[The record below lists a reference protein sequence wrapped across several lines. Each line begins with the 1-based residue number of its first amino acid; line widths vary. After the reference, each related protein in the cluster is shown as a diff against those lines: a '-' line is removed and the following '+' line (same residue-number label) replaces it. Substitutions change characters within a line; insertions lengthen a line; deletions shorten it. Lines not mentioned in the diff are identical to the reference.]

1 MIEITLFVLFFI
13 SVFAIIKSARG
24 ERSEENK
31 GDKKRELT
39 SWIETMKRNSGP
51 DDYYYSEK
59 NSCRQ
64 MQEFFF
70 VLLFSSFLS
79 YLCAINK
86 KSYGTQNR

>member
-51 DDYYYSEK
+51 DDYYY
-59 NSCRQ
+59 
-64 MQEFFF
+64 
-70 VLLFSSFLS
+70 
-79 YLCAINK
+79 
-86 KSYGTQNR
+86 